1 MSCKVKVISQRTVCH
16 QTNGALALSTQLVTL
31 KIVTTGHRSLL
42 CFIYM
47 VVHGGGGVFH
57 VCGTCVVVV
66 VVVQGGSG
74 GQTCSSH
81 QLPLVTSAPGSRR
94 RAIALIHL
102 RPGAEKHPEA
112 ENPATTLMSQVHSNM
127 MGLRTC
133 LYRITAPHSLELL
146 NHPKKSSFQTKDWPC
161 CHF

>member
-31 KIVTTGHRSLL
+31 KIVTTGHLL

-66 VVVQGGSG
+66 VVVQGGQWWPDVLVTPVASG
-74 GQTCSSH
+74 DLCPSL
-81 QLPLVTSAPGSRR
+81 LPLLPCTRHCSPPPSR
-94 RAIALIHL
+94 
-102 RPGAEKHPEA
+102 GQK
-112 ENPATTLMSQVHSNM
+112 
-127 MGLRTC
+127 
-133 LYRITAPHSLELL
+133 
-146 NHPKKSSFQTKDWPC
+146 
-161 CHF
+161 

>member
-66 VVVQGGSG
+66 VVVQGG
-74 GQTCSSH
+74 QWW
-81 QLPLVTSAPGSRR
+81 PDVLVTPVASGDLCPRQQEARHCSHPPPTRGRKTSRGR
-94 RAIALIHL
+94 
-102 RPGAEKHPEA
+102 
-112 ENPATTLMSQVHSNM
+112 
-127 MGLRTC
+127 
-133 LYRITAPHSLELL
+133 
-146 NHPKKSSFQTKDWPC
+146 KSSNNFDVTSTFQHVGTENLLMTQSQLV
-161 CHF
+161 

>member
-1 MSCKVKVISQRTVCH
+1 MISQRTVCH

-66 VVVQGGSG
+66 VQGG
-74 GQTCSSH
+74 QWW
-81 QLPLVTSAPGSRR
+81 PDVLVTPVASGDLCPRQQEARHCSHPPPTRGRKTSRGR
-94 RAIALIHL
+94 
-102 RPGAEKHPEA
+102 
-112 ENPATTLMSQVHSNM
+112 
-127 MGLRTC
+127 
-133 LYRITAPHSLELL
+133 
-146 NHPKKSSFQTKDWPC
+146 KSSNNFDVTSTFQHVGTENLLL
-161 CHF
+161 

>member
-1 MSCKVKVISQRTVCH
+1 MVRP
-16 QTNGALALSTQLVTL
+16 ALSTQLVTL